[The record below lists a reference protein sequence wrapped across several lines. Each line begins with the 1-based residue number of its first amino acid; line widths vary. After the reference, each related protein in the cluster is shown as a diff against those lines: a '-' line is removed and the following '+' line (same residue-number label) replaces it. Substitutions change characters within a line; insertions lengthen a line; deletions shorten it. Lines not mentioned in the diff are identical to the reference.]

1 MAWKACGRRDARTYS
16 ETVTSSAVATFL
28 GLLTLPAIL
37 LVGGAGLIAIGAR
50 ASATLADAHVWLVRE
65 FGANAVG
72 MAWVVS
78 VVATSGSLYF
88 SEGAGF
94 VPCELCWY
102 QRVAMYPLVV
112 VLGVAAFRENRLIR
126 WYAAPLAGA
135 GALVALYHCAIQ
147 RIPALDMGA
156 CAPEAPCALTWVNVF
171 GFISIPF
178 MALVAFG
185 SILVLLLVFHRSSPD
200 SSS

>member
-1 MAWKACGRRDARTYS
+1 MISRWTLGALAYS
-16 ETVTSSAVATFL
+16 EAMIPLTVATFL
-28 GLLTLPAIL
+28 GLLTLPTIL
-37 LVGGAGLIAIGAR
+37 LVAGAVLVAVGAL
-50 ASATLADAHVWLVRE
+50 ASSTLADARAWLVRE
-65 FGANAVG
+65 YGSSAVR

-78 VVATSGSLYF
+78 IAATSGSLYF

-94 VPCELCWY
+94 VPCELCWF

-135 GALVALYHCAIQ
+135 GALVSLYHYALQRLPAIDAGTCAS
-147 RIPALDMGA
+147 GV
-156 CAPEAPCALTWVNVF
+156 PCSLTWFNVF
-171 GFISIPF
+171 GFISIPL
-178 MALVAFG
+178 MALTAFG
-185 SILVLLLVFHRSSPD
+185 AILVLLLVVRREPLD

>member
-1 MAWKACGRRDARTYS
+1 MRH
-16 ETVTSSAVATFL
+16 VTSSAVATFL
-28 GLLTLPAIL
+28 GLLTLSAIL
-37 LVGGAGLIAIGAR
+37 LVAGAGLIAIGAR
-50 ASATLADAHVWLVRE
+50 VSATAADAHAWLARE
-65 FGANAVG
+65 FGANAVA

-78 VVATSGSLYF
+78 IVATSGSLYF

-102 QRVAMYPLVV
+102 QRVAMYPLVI
-112 VLGVAAFRENRLIR
+112 VLGVAAFRKNRLIR

-135 GALVALYHCAIQ
+135 GALVALYHYAIQ
-147 RIPALDMGA
+147 RVPALDTGA
-156 CAPEAPCALTWVNVF
+156 CAAEAPCALMWVNVF

-185 SILVLLLVFHRSSPD
+185 SILVLLLVFHRSALD
-200 SSS
+200 LSS

>member
-1 MAWKACGRRDARTYS
+1 M
-16 ETVTSSAVATFL
+16 TSSAVATFL
-28 GLLTLPAIL
+28 GLLTLSAIL
-37 LVGGAGLIAIGAR
+37 LVAGAGLIAIGAR
-50 ASATLADAHVWLVRE
+50 GSATSADVHAWLARE
-65 FGANAVG
+65 FGANAVA

-78 VVATSGSLYF
+78 IVATSGSLYF

-102 QRVAMYPLVV
+102 QRVAMYPLVI
-112 VLGVAAFRENRLIR
+112 VLGVAALRKNRLIR

-135 GALVALYHCAIQ
+135 GALVALYHYALQ
-147 RIPALDMGA
+147 RVPALDTGA
-156 CAPEAPCALTWVNVF
+156 CAPEARCALTWVDVF

-185 SILVLLLVFHRSSPD
+185 SILVLLLVFHRSALD
-200 SSS
+200 LSS